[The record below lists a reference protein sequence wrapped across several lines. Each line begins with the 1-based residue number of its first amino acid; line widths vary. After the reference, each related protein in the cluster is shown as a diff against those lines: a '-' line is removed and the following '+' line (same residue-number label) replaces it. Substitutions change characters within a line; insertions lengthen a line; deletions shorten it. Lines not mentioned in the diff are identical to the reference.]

1 MASSE
6 VSRVAQ
12 SSSSALFKPLMG
24 PLLILLAAVYF
35 YVLAGGID
43 ENPMPEQLGP
53 AFWPRTLLI
62 LLMVSCGIKA
72 IEVLAA
78 GAKEASAKK
87 GGVLANTDIWKLVLM
102 IAAVLGVVFL
112 METIGFVLANFLFLL
127 FFMIIAG
134 YRRAGRLLLITGGGT
149 IALLFLFVKIVYLP
163 LPKGQFF
170 FNDLTILLYRLLF
183 II

>member
-6 VSRVAQ
+6 ISRVAH

-43 ENPMPEQLGP
+43 ENPMAEQLGP

-78 GAKEASAKK
+78 GAKEAAAKK
-87 GGVLANTDIWKLVLM
+87 GGVLANTEILTLALM
-102 IAAVLGVVFL
+102 IVSVLGAVFL
-112 METIGFVLANFLFLL
+112 MDTIGFVLANFLFLI

-134 YRRAGRLLLITGGGT
+134 YRRAGRLLLISGVGT
-149 IALLFLFVKIVYLP
+149 ILLLFLFVKIVYLP
-163 LPKGQFF
+163 LPKGQYFF
-170 FNDLTILLYRLLF
+170 SDLTILLYRLLW